1 MERFTKKDCKK
12 QIKKSYKLYI
22 KWKRYNNSFNSWI
35 YKKDSIN
42 ERIFPKTK
50 FFRSKG
56 KSFYLSNYAIKAD
69 LRGL

>member
-42 ERIFPKTK
+42 EWIFPKTK